1 MVVRRV
7 VYRLLFPLA
16 VVMPIWVLISH
27 GIIADGLGWQ
37 FVAYLF
43 ISPVLFVALMV
54 ISAIIIATPGV
65 RAAKAVSW
73 PDAAVLIAL
82 WLTLLASGL
91 WAYPALGIAA
101 VLLVLGAFWL
111 AVWEF
116 VRETRRR
123 LQQFSDDLQAAQQQQ
138 ATGKRPPAAP
148 IDMGEVI
155 VVTSRPVDREPKN
168 PKAE

>member
-1 MVVRRV
+1 
-7 VYRLLFPLA
+7 
-16 VVMPIWVLISH
+16 
-27 GIIADGLGWQ
+27 
-37 FVAYLF
+37 
-43 ISPVLFVALMV
+43 
-54 ISAIIIATPGV
+54 
-65 RAAKAVSW
+65 
-73 PDAAVLIAL
+73 VLIAL

>member
-1 MVVRRV
+1 MLVRRV

-54 ISAIIIATPGV
+54 ISAIIIATSGV